1 MLAAEVDAFLFLAG
15 VSGMASLQD
24 PTGGNKGSS
33 SSVQLQKYTACQH
46 ACNIHRMY
54 SQ

>member
-1 MLAAEVDAFLFLAG
+1 MLAAEVEAFLFLAG

-33 SSVQLQKYTACQH
+33 SSVQLQKYTASQH
-46 ACNIHRMY
+46 AYNIHIMY